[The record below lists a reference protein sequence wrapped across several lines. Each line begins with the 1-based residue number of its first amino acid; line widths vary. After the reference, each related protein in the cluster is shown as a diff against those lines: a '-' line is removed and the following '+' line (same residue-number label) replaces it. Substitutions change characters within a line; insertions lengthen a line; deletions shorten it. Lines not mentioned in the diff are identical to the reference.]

1 MAGRDR
7 EAMERRRGRMSGKGK
22 GLEGVK
28 PAINLSAEVVVA
40 YGNGYCL
47 EALGCVALMVASST

>member
-1 MAGRDR
+1 
-7 EAMERRRGRMSGKGK
+7 MSGKGK

-28 PAINLSAEVVVA
+28 PAINLSVEVVVA

-47 EALGCVALMVASST
+47 EALGCVVLMVPSFT